1 MGNKVILKRSSVAA
15 KTPTTA
21 DLDYGELA
29 LNYTDGRLYYRTNTN
44 SIDYFQSGS
53 TGGIITNSEFEIFAY
68 TVVGSARSTFS
79 GADDNANTLD
89 YAPGYLT
96 VFINGIKISETD
108 YTATNGTSVEL
119 DTAADVGELVEIVS
133 FKTVN
138 IWNEITA
145 EFKTYKYTA
154 TASQTTFSG
163 ADDNAQTLDYEAG
176 HITVFLNGVKLTE
189 DDYTATNGTSLVL
202 DTGAALNDIVE
213 VLSYRNLN
221 LTSDSYVS
229 TLTGTTNQITVTG
242 SGTVS
247 ADVTLS
253 LPQNIHTGA
262 TPTFA
267 GVTANTHTFTHGVTR
282 SLTLTTSATT
292 ADQVLDSISAS
303 TYRSVKYQIQATAST
318 SYHATEVTVVHDG
331 TDTFIT
337 EYGTITTGSSL
348 ATFTADV
355 SGGNLR
361 LLTTPTNAVTTYK
374 VIATAINA

>member
-15 KTPTTA
+15 KTPTTG

-29 LNYTDGRLYYRTNTN
+29 LNYTDGRLYYKTASNL
-44 SIDYFQSGS
+44 IDYFSAGDG
-53 TGGIITNSEFEIFAY
+53 GGIVTNSLFAIFSY
-68 TVVGSARSTFS
+68 TATASQTTFT
-79 GADDNANTLD
+79 GADSNTNILD

-96 VFINGIKISETD
+96 VFINGIKISESD
-108 YTATNGTSVEL
+108 YTATNGTSVVL
-119 DTAADVGELVEIVS
+119 DTGASAGELVEIIS

-138 IWNEITA
+138 IWNEVTA
-145 EFKTYKYTA
+145 DFKTFKYNA

-163 ADDNAQTLDYEAG
+163 ADANAQTLDYEVG

-189 DDYTATNGTSLVL
+189 DDYTATTGTSIVL
-202 DTGAALNDIVE
+202 DTGAALNDVVE
-213 VLSYRNLN
+213 VLSYRTLN
-221 LTSDSYVS
+221 LSDDDYVS
-229 TLTGTTNQITVTG
+229 TITGTTNQITVTG
-242 SGTVS
+242 SGSVS

-253 LPQNIHTGA
+253 LPQNIHTAA

-267 GVTANTHTFTHGVTR
+267 GVTANTHTFTHGNIR
-282 SLTLTTSATT
+282 SVTLTTSDTT
-292 ADQVLDSISAS
+292 SNQVLDSISAT
-303 TYRSVKYQIQATAST
+303 TYRSVKYQIQITSST
-318 SYHATEVTVVHDG
+318 SYHVTEVMVIHDG

-337 EYGTITTGSSL
+337 EYGTIITGSSL